1 MIRLFQKS
9 RLRAG
14 LPPGTPV
21 HTGDEKTT
29 PVIVSVIDYGE
40 DRVTEQVL
48 ETPDAAAPFRESK
61 DVSWINVTG
70 VHDAHVIK
78 TLGEIFELHSL
89 VLEDIVNTSQRPKV
103 EFFDDYVLVVVTM
116 FYYDGETRELVAEQ
130 VSIVCGKT
138 MVITFQEREGD
149 IFEPLRN
156 RIRHKKGRVRFF
168 GTDYLTYALI
178 DSIVDHYYVLL
189 EDMQGRIEVAE
200 EQLEVSADEDA
211 YRTVHHCK
219 KELLYFRRAL
229 WPLRENIAVL
239 QRGESPFIG
248 DSVEVFFR
256 DVYDHT
262 VHVIEAIETFQDVLA
277 GLRELYLSS
286 LSNRMNEVMKV
297 LTIFASIFIPLTFIA
312 GIYGMNFE
320 FMPELAWRW
329 GYFFVWG
336 VMGAVFCAMV
346 LYFRKKKWL

>member
-1 MIRLFQKS
+1 MIRLFKKS

-29 PVIVSVIDYGE
+29 PVTVSVIDYGKE
-40 DRVTEQVL
+40 FVTEQTL
-48 ETPDAAAPFRESK
+48 ETPEAAAPFCESGN
-61 DVSWINVTG
+61 VSWINVTG
-70 VHDAHVIK
+70 VHDEHAVK
-78 TLGEIFELHSL
+78 TLGEIFNLNSF

-103 EFFDDYVLVVVTM
+103 EFFDDYALVIVTM
-116 FYYDGETRELVAEQ
+116 FYYDEETRELVAEQ

-138 MVITFQEREGD
+138 VVITFQERAGD

-156 RIRHKKGRVRFF
+156 RIRHKKGRVRFH

-178 DSIVDHYYVLL
+178 DSIVDYYYVLL
-189 EDMQGRIEVAE
+189 EDVQARIENAE
-200 EQLEVSADEDA
+200 ALLEESADDNA
-211 YRTVHHCK
+211 YHTVHHCK

-229 WPLRENIAVL
+229 WPLREIIIVL
-239 QRGESPFIG
+239 QRGESPLIG
-248 DSVEVFFR
+248 DSVVVFFR

-262 VHVIEAIETFQDVLA
+262 IHVIEAIDTFQDVLA

-320 FMPELAWRW
+320 FMPELKWRW

-336 VMGAVFCAMV
+336 AMGAVFCAMTV
-346 LYFRKKKWL
+346 YFKKKKWM